1 MQHQQHLCQTLSWFG
16 VIWRGLADF
25 IRHRDD
31 CGYPLYIVNAMTYDF
46 QNLGVA
52 MLYFGF
58 LR

>member
-52 MLYFGF
+52 ML
-58 LR
+58 